1 MTTTK
6 TTSTT
11 TTPRKPR
18 KEQAANNKQLRTNNT
33 TETEAGC
40 NRNKKKSSPEGNSG
54 KETSLA
60 DKAAAASW
68 QENVAC
74 RAAIS
79 SLAFATPPLGLKFED
94 LVSTHGRRL
103 IKCILLVI
111 LLKGLT
117 KRPSRRMM
125 HDFLLFFLVAANP
138 RLKHKDPLELEIFL

>member
-6 TTSTT
+6 ITSTT

-18 KEQAANNKQLRTNNT
+18 KEQAANNKQLRTNFT
-33 TETEAGC
+33 LETEAGC

-60 DKAAAASW
+60 DKAAAALW

-79 SLAFATPPLGLKFED
+79 SLAFATPPLGLKYNFFINKFN
-94 LVSTHGRRL
+94 LFYLMIL
-103 IKCILLVI
+103 IICNI
-111 LLKGLT
+111 
-117 KRPSRRMM
+117 
-125 HDFLLFFLVAANP
+125 
-138 RLKHKDPLELEIFL
+138 